1 MKTIY
6 GTFSEEQMEQY
17 KKQLHS
23 KMFWMLLY
31 KDPKTSDK
39 YSDVNFDKYFI
50 NLMKEIDGLNK
61 ILNYP
66 CEIVGIMS
74 MLEAANTEASKK
86 DFDYSAYRKLVL
98 DAHNLVDKINRG

>member
-31 KDPKTSDK
+31 KDPKTSEK
-39 YSDVNFDKYFI
+39 YSEVNFDKYFY
-50 NLMKEIDGLNK
+50 NLMREIDGLN
-61 ILNYP
+61 ILLGYP
-66 CEIVGIMS
+66 SEIVGIMS
-74 MLEAANTEASKK
+74 MLEAAHKESLKEN
-86 DFDYSAYRKLVL
+86 FDYSVYRKIVL